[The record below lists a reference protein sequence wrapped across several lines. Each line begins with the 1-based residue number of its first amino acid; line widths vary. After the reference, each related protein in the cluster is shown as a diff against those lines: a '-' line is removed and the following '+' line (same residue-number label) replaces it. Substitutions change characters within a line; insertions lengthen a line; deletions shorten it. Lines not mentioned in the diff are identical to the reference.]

1 MRFGD
6 RSWVELGEEIEAGG
20 RVVIIPLGTTEAHG
34 PGLPVDV
41 DAHIVRHVA
50 EAVGERTGALVAPAL
65 PYGYSSTWL
74 HYPGTISLRAET
86 LHEVLLDMLDSL
98 IGQGFRRI
106 LLLNGHRHN
115 YSVMETVAR
124 TAMDRHGPSHDDL
137 LIATGSY
144 WEMARDDINALRRSE
159 FGGMA
164 HACELETSLE
174 LAIRPELV
182 DEQAIAGADRQ
193 IAAWDAGA
201 VQPSMLVWR
210 PWLRPNRNS
219 GIVGDPT
226 LASAES
232 GRAFL
237 EAIVAR
243 VGEQVERLARGESID
258 YYTQA
263 AAPDETRSR

>member
-1 MRFGD
+1 M
-6 RSWVELGEEIEAGG
+6 
-20 RVVIIPLGTTEAHG
+20 
-34 PGLPVDV
+34 DV
-41 DAHIVRHVA
+41 DAHIVGHVA
-50 EAVGERTGALVAPAL
+50 QLVGKRTGALVL
-65 PYGYSSTWL
+65 PTLAYGYSSTWL
-74 HYPGTISLRAET
+74 NYPGTVSLRAET
-86 LHEVLLDMLDSL
+86 LHEVLLDAIASL
-98 IGQGFRRI
+98 VGQGFRTI
-106 LLLNGHRHN
+106 FLLNGHRHN

-124 TAMDRHGPSHDDL
+124 TAMDRHGPEQEEL

-144 WEMARDDINALRRSE
+144 WEIARDEINALRRSE

-182 DEQAIAGADRQ
+182 DMEAIEDADRQ

-201 VQPSMLVWR
+201 VQPSVLIWR
-210 PWLRPNRNS
+210 PWLRPDRHS

-237 EAIVAR
+237 EAIVKA
-243 VGEQVERLARGESID
+243 VSEHVERLARGESVD
-258 YYTQA
+258 YYTQPVTEEA
-263 AAPDETRSR
+263 